1 MNSEYIGAAIERMT
15 KHLTDKGY
23 KSAGKIMIK
32 NVGGIA
38 PEHAAATKA
47 GPFEILSWATRN
59 TVDMEGEVVI
69 PDGADTSYFS
79 KNRTLFVDHEYDIM
93 KAVGKM
99 RNMKM
104 TPQGWLL
111 RGALVNNPENPY
123 RNQVQSLAEAGNI
136 GMSIGFEVL
145 DASAPNEQERKAYPN
160 ARGIIRAWKLLEVSY
175 TAMPMNQDCQSDLVP
190 MSQPEPIKSMRRVV
204 IL

>member
-1 MNSEYIGAAIERMT
+1 MNSEYIGAATERMT

-23 KSAGKIMIK
+23 KASGKIAIK
-32 NVGGIA
+32 NVYGT
-38 PEHAAATKA
+38 PEMAMPTKA

-59 TVDMEGEVVI
+59 TVDMEGEVVM

-111 RGALVNNPENPY
+111 RGALVNNPENVY
-123 RNQVQSLAEAGNI
+123 RNQVQALAEAGNI

-145 DASAPNEQERKAYPN
+145 DASAPTAEERKAYPN

-175 TAMPMNQDCQSDLVP
+175 TAMPMNQDCQSDMVP
-190 MSQPEPIKSMRRVV
+190 MTQPEPAKSMRRVV
-204 IL
+204 IF

>member
-1 MNSEYIGAAIERMT
+1 MNSETIGAAIERMT

-23 KSAGKIMIK
+23 KAQGRIAIK
-32 NVGGIA
+32 NTIGA
-38 PEHAAATKA
+38 PEQAMPTKA

-59 TVDMEGEVVI
+59 TVDMEGEVVL
-69 PDGADTSYFS
+69 PEGADTSYFS

-93 KAVGKM
+93 RAVGKM

-123 RNQVQSLAEAGNI
+123 RNQVQALAEAGNI
-136 GMSIGFEVL
+136 GMSIGFEIL
-145 DASAPNEQERKAYPN
+145 DASAPTAEERKAFPN

-190 MSQPEPIKSMRRVV
+190 MTPVAEPKAMRRVV